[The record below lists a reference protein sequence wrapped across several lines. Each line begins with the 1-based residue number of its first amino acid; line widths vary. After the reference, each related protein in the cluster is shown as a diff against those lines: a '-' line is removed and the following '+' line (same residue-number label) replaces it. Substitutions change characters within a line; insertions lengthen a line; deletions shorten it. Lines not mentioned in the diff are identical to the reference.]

1 MKAITQLAL
10 NAITS
15 LRKFWAKSDPVLAL
29 TELQR
34 IRDAANEAI
43 DEVDHGLQQRNAAN
57 GVFAP
62 DYIERLR

>member
-15 LRKFWAKSDPVLAL
+15 LRKSWAKSDPVLAL
-29 TELQR
+29 DELQR

-43 DEVDHGLQQRNAAN
+43 DEVDHGLQQRNTAN
-57 GVFAP
+57 GVFDP